1 MTEDGSY
8 ASQEDDA
15 RDRHHEREADQVFV
29 RDRAA
34 IVAALQS
41 ALRPYKRETPEQAV
55 ERVQKWI
62 ATVGQKPDVLL
73 SHLMPLAD
81 FAEWYGFDMLQRA
94 FYRALTTEQAACD
107 VVEHA

>member
-1 MTEDGSY
+1 MTEDRSID
-8 ASQEDDA
+8 SQEDDA
-15 RDRHHEREADQVFV
+15 RATHHEREADQVFV

-41 ALRPYKRETPEQAV
+41 SLRPHKWETPEQAV

-94 FYRALTTEQAACD
+94 FYRALTTGQTFSDE
-107 VVEHA
+107 VEHA